1 MEDKEKNRR
10 KAGIRGLRKSLEWLL
25 GQDWVT
31 DQTRS
36 KTLDLVDHLGRTG
49 TAIRDELIGTP

>member
-49 TAIRDELIGTP
+49 TAPFATS